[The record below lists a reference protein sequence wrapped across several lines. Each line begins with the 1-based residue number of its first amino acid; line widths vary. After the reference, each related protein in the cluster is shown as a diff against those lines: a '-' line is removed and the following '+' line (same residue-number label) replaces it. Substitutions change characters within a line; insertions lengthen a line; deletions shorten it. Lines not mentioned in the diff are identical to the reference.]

1 MPVPIARKTL
11 IYEWRRFLP
20 AVAAVAFSGLLMTA
34 QGALLL
40 GIVSANSLYV
50 SQSTADYWAGYPGTQ
65 SVELG
70 RTVKARVLTSLYS
83 EPLVSHIEPLLLGS
97 GDWRAVGG
105 NGGVSVTIIGIDT
118 ETGSAGLAKVV
129 PAGLRSQLREP
140 GAVVVDASDG
150 DKLSSKPGDLAE
162 VNGHAVRVV
171 GLIDGLR
178 GLGGVNVV
186 GSLDTARVLDQT
198 LPTDGAATYF
208 LFDINTGDKS
218 AGVIRRLNQRASAD
232 RFEIWPSGRLASMS
246 TSYMLFDSGA
256 GIAFIFA
263 TLIAATIGA
272 LITSQT
278 LMAAVAGALPQYA
291 TLRALGVPFG
301 ELRTIVAEQAAWV
314 GVSGL
319 IISGVL
325 SLLIALIAQVYKVP
339 FVLDGIV
346 ILLASLVVLVVA
358 VLACLLSIH
367 RLRQADPASL
377 LR

>member
-1 MPVPIARKTL
+1 MAVPIARKTL
-11 IYEWRRFLP
+11 LYEWRRFLP

-50 SQSTADYWAGYPGTQ
+50 SQSDANYWAGFPGTQ

-70 RTVKARVLTSLYS
+70 RTVKAGVLMSLYS

-97 GDWRAVGG
+97 GDWRATGG
-105 NGGVSVTIIGIDT
+105 NGGVSVTVVGVDT
-118 ETGSAGLAKVV
+118 QADSVGLARVV
-129 PAGLRSQLREP
+129 PADLRNQLREP
-140 GAVVVDASDG
+140 GAVVVDASDS
-150 DKLSSKPGDLAE
+150 DKLSTKPGDRAE
-162 VNGHAVRVV
+162 VNGHAVRVI

-186 GSLDTARVLDQT
+186 SSLDTARMLDQT
-198 LPTDGAATYF
+198 LPDDGAATYF
-208 LFDINTGDKS
+208 LFNVKAGSDPS
-218 AGVIRRLNQRASAD
+218 AAIARLNRRASVE
-232 RFEIWPSGRLASMS
+232 RFEIWPSGQLASMS
-246 TSYMLFDSGA
+246 TNYMLFDSGA

-301 ELRTIVAEQAAWV
+301 GLRTIVAEQAAWV
-314 GVSGL
+314 GISGL
-319 IISGVL
+319 IISGAL
-325 SLLIALIAQVYKVP
+325 SLLIALIAQLYKVP
-339 FVLDGIV
+339 FVLDGV
-346 ILLASLVVLVVA
+346 VVLLASLVVLVVA
-358 VLACLLSIH
+358 ILACLLAIH

>member
-1 MPVPIARKTL
+1 VAVPIARKTL
-11 IYEWRRFLP
+11 LYEWRRFLP

-50 SQSTADYWAGYPGTQ
+50 SQSNAEYWVGYPGTQ

-70 RTVKARVLTSLYS
+70 RTVKASVLTSLYS
-83 EPLVSHIEPLLLGS
+83 EPLVSDIEPLLLGS
-97 GDWRAVGG
+97 GDWRATGG
-105 NGGVSVTIIGIDT
+105 NGGVSITVVGIDT
-118 ETGSAGLAKVV
+118 QTDSLGLARVV
-129 PAGLRSQLREP
+129 PASLRNQLREP
-140 GAVVVDASDG
+140 GAVVVDASDS
-150 DKLSSKPGDLAE
+150 DKLSAKPGDLAE
-162 VNGHAVRVV
+162 INGRAVRVV

-178 GLGGVNVV
+178 GLGGGNVV
-186 GSLDTARVLDQT
+186 SSLDTARMLDQT
-198 LPTDGAATYF
+198 LPADGAATYF
-208 LFDINTGDKS
+208 LFNIKAGDNPS
-218 AGVIRRLNQRASAD
+218 DVIKHLDRRASVE
-232 RFEIWPSGRLASMS
+232 RFEIWPAGQLASMS

-263 TLIAATIGA
+263 TLIAASIGA

-301 ELRTIVAEQAAWV
+301 SLRTIVVEQATWV

-319 IISGVL
+319 VINVAL
-325 SLLIALIAQVYKVP
+325 SLFIALIARAYKVP

-346 ILLASLVVLVVA
+346 VSLASLVVLVVA

>member
-1 MPVPIARKTL
+1 MAVPIARKTL
-11 IYEWRRFLP
+11 LYEWRRFLP

-50 SQSTADYWAGYPGTQ
+50 SRSNADYWVGYPGTQ

-70 RTVKARVLTSLYS
+70 RTIKAGVLTSLYS
-83 EPLVSHIEPLLLGS
+83 EPLVSHIEPLLIGS
-97 GDWRAVGG
+97 GDWRAPRG
-105 NGGVSVTIIGIDT
+105 NGGISVTVLGIDT
-118 ETGSAGLAKVV
+118 QAGNVGLARVI
-129 PAGLRSQLREP
+129 PAGLRDLLREP
-140 GAVVVDASDG
+140 GAVVVDASDSG
-150 DKLSSKPGDLAE
+150 KLSTKPGDLAE
-162 VNGHAVRVV
+162 VNGHTVRVV

-186 GSLDTARVLDQT
+186 GSLDTARTLDQT
-198 LPTDGAATYF
+198 LPADGAATYF
-208 LFDINTGDKS
+208 LFNIKAGGDPS
-218 AGVIRRLNQRASAD
+218 GVIGRLNRRASIE
-232 RFEIWPSGRLASMS
+232 RFEIWLSGRLASMS

-301 ELRTIVAEQAAWV
+301 GLRTIVAEQAAWV
-314 GVSGL
+314 GASGL
-319 IISGVL
+319 IISGAL
-325 SLLIALIAQVYKVP
+325 SLLVALIAQIYRVP

-346 ILLASLVVLVVA
+346 VLLASLVVLVVA
-358 VLACLLSIH
+358 VLACLSAIH

>member
-1 MPVPIARKTL
+1 MAVPIARKTL
-11 IYEWRRFLP
+11 LYEWRRFLP

-50 SQSTADYWAGYPGTQ
+50 SQSDANYWVGFPGTQ

-70 RTVKARVLTSLYS
+70 RTVKVGVLMSLYS

-97 GDWRAVGG
+97 GDWRATGG
-105 NGGVSVTIIGIDT
+105 NGGVSVTVVGV
-118 ETGSAGLAKVV
+118 ETQADSVGLARVV
-129 PAGLRSQLREP
+129 PAELRNQLREP
-140 GAVVVDASDG
+140 GAVVVDASDS
-150 DKLSSKPGDLAE
+150 DKLSTRPGDLAE
-162 VNGHAVRVV
+162 VNGHTVRVI

-186 GSLDTARVLDQT
+186 SSLDTARMLDPT
-198 LPTDGAATYF
+198 LPDDGAATYF
-208 LFDINTGDKS
+208 LFNVKAGSDPS
-218 AGVIRRLNQRASAD
+218 AVIARLNRRASVE
-232 RFEIWPSGRLASMS
+232 RFEIWPSGQLASMS
-246 TSYMLFDSGA
+246 TNYMLFDSGA

-301 ELRTIVAEQAAWV
+301 GLRTIVAEQAAWV
-314 GVSGL
+314 GISGL
-319 IISGVL
+319 IISGGL
-325 SLLIALIAQVYKVP
+325 SLLIALIAQLYKVP
-339 FVLDGIV
+339 FVLDGV
-346 ILLASLVVLVVA
+346 VVLLASLVVLVVA
-358 VLACLLSIH
+358 ILACLLAIH

>member
-1 MPVPIARKTL
+1 MAVPIARKTL
-11 IYEWRRFLP
+11 LYEWRRFLP

-50 SQSTADYWAGYPGTQ
+50 SQSDANYWVGFPGTQ

-70 RTVKARVLTSLYS
+70 RTVKVGVLMSLYS

-97 GDWRAVGG
+97 GDWRATGG
-105 NGGVSVTIIGIDT
+105 NGGVSVTVVGV
-118 ETGSAGLAKVV
+118 ETQADSVGLARVV
-129 PAGLRSQLREP
+129 PAELRNQLREP
-140 GAVVVDASDG
+140 GAVVVDASDS
-150 DKLSSKPGDLAE
+150 DKLSTRPGDLAE
-162 VNGHAVRVV
+162 VNGHTVRVI

-186 GSLDTARVLDQT
+186 SSLDTARMLDPT
-198 LPTDGAATYF
+198 LPDDGAATYF
-208 LFDINTGDKS
+208 LFNVKAGSDPS
-218 AGVIRRLNQRASAD
+218 AVIARLNRKASVE
-232 RFEIWPSGRLASMS
+232 RFEIWPSGQLASMS
-246 TSYMLFDSGA
+246 TNYMLFDSGA

-301 ELRTIVAEQAAWV
+301 GLRTIVAEQAAWV
-314 GVSGL
+314 GISGL
-319 IISGVL
+319 IISGGL
-325 SLLIALIAQVYKVP
+325 SLLIALITQLYKVP
-339 FVLDGIV
+339 FVLDGV
-346 ILLASLVVLVVA
+346 VVLLASLVVLVVA
-358 VLACLLSIH
+358 ILACLLAIH

>member
-1 MPVPIARKTL
+1 MAVPIARKTL
-11 IYEWRRFLP
+11 LYEWRRFLP

-50 SQSTADYWAGYPGTQ
+50 SQSDANYWVGFPGTQ

-70 RTVKARVLTSLYS
+70 RTVKAGVLMSLYS

-97 GDWRAVGG
+97 GDWRATGG
-105 NGGVSVTIIGIDT
+105 NGGVSVTVVGVDT
-118 ETGSAGLAKVV
+118 QADSVGLARVV
-129 PAGLRSQLREP
+129 PADLRNQLREP
-140 GAVVVDASDG
+140 GAVVVDASDS
-150 DKLSSKPGDLAE
+150 DKLSTKPGDRAE
-162 VNGHAVRVV
+162 VNGHTVRVV

-186 GSLDTARVLDQT
+186 SSLDTARMLDQT
-198 LPTDGAATYF
+198 LPDDGAATYF
-208 LFDINTGDKS
+208 LFNVK
-218 AGVIRRLNQRASAD
+218 AGSDPSTVVTRLNRRASVE
-232 RFEIWPSGRLASMS
+232 RFEIWPSGQLASMS
-246 TSYMLFDSGA
+246 TNYMLFDSGA

-301 ELRTIVAEQAAWV
+301 GLRTIVAEQAAWV
-314 GVSGL
+314 GISGL
-319 IISGVL
+319 IISGGL
-325 SLLIALIAQVYKVP
+325 SLLIALIAQLYKVP

-346 ILLASLVVLVVA
+346 VLLASLVVLVVA
-358 VLACLLSIH
+358 ILACLLAIH